1 MLIISDKVSFVD
13 MLKFNKIMNECTDL
27 FTPIRTF
34 TDINKECCSL
44 AKGEIIVSDKYI
56 PSLAYLSKRFIKFS
70 FTIPNNKK
78 DAILSREELTKYLNN
93 AIVFI
98 PVDIHGHR
106 FEIMERDKLKELV
119 ITYTHQIIDHW
130 ADSEFMMEKYR
141 ASMKTHVKEGMNGFM
156 KNEIEKCFIC
166 SEYVSIPGYTYNI
179 YERCLH
185 WMNEIARYKSEY
197 GVFQRVWNNRLIT
210 PMYRLQ

>member
-13 MLKFNKIMNECTDL
+13 MLKFNKIMNDCTDL

-70 FTIPNNKK
+70 FSIPNNKK
-78 DAILSREELTKYLNN
+78 DTVMTREELTKYLNN
-93 AIVFI
+93 ITVFI

-106 FEIMERDKLKELV
+106 CEILERDKLQELV
-119 ITYTHQIIDHW
+119 RTYTYQIIDHW

-141 ASMKTHVKEGMNGFM
+141 ASMKTHVEEGLNGFM

-166 SEYVSIPGYTYNI
+166 SEYVSIPEYTYNI